1 MLFFGRSPVG
11 DRKDL
16 EVVNRESG
24 KKMLSENKFELYV
37 GKTTSL
43 ENTTLVLEGNARIDG
58 KVTGKI
64 SAKQLEIGPEGTFVG
79 NVDAEKI
86 LVDGVLDSG
95 DQAINSSGI
104 IEIRETGKVT
114 GNVHYASL
122 VCMSGG
128 IISGS
133 VAPLEKK
140 GKDS

>member
-104 IEIRETGKVT
+104 I
-114 GNVHYASL
+114 L
-122 VCMSGG
+122 
-128 IISGS
+128 
-133 VAPLEKK
+133 
-140 GKDS
+140 